1 MNSCRD
7 NILKLENIHKSFV
20 FRDKPVLVLEDICLD
35 VVPHSFISII
45 GPSGCGKST
54 LLELIAGITHPDSG
68 HIYHYGIDITKRAG
82 YAGYMPQDDLLL
94 PWLTLLEN
102 ALLPC
107 RIAHKDITRS
117 RIKALELLPDFGLD
131 GFDSHYPWQL
141 SGGMRQRT
149 AFLRTVMTEADILLL
164 DEPFANLDALT
175 RLQMQKWLATL
186 QTKLRQT
193 ILLVTHDIDEA
204 IRLSDIIYV
213 MDKQPGTMIYQ
224 TAISSEVRNSET
236 DISHP
241 HWLELKNYLT
251 MKLI

>member
-1 MNSCRD
+1 MNFCPD
-7 NILKLENIHKSFV
+7 NILTLENIRKSFV
-20 FRDKPVLVLEDICLD
+20 FRGKPVLVLDDICLA
-35 VVPHSFISII
+35 VPPHSFISII

-68 HIYHYGIDITKRAG
+68 CIYHYEADITAQAG

-102 ALLPC
+102 VILPC
-107 RIAHKDITRS
+107 RVAHKDIIQS
-117 RIKALELLPDFGLD
+117 RAKALGLLPDFGLD
-131 GFDSHYPWQL
+131 GFESHYPWQL

-175 RLQMQKWLATL
+175 RLQMQNWLALL

-213 MDKQPGTMIYQ
+213 MDKLPGTLIYQ
-224 TAISSEVRNSET
+224 TTVSAELRSSESDFV
-236 DISHP
+236 HP
-241 HWLELKNYLT
+241 RWLELKNLLT
-251 MKLI
+251 KKLI